1 LSLLKQKLSGA
12 VRRLRAFLISGPV
25 NSPTV
30 GTRPNVSGKLHR
42 VGVRRNQAQKLKQA
56 EQQIA
61 KQRQRINRQSREL
74 GELRTRFAE
83 SVHGNEQHR
92 IDPANVIWILGTGR
106 TGSTWLAFM
115 MEELESCTVWR
126 EPYVGQLFG
135 QFYESW
141 VGKKHFETKHF
152 ILARRYKESW
162 LKSMRSFILNEATV
176 RFPAVSDAGYL
187 VVKEP
192 NGSIG
197 APLLL
202 EALPESRM
210 IFLIR
215 DPRDVMASSL
225 EAYRKGSWLYERWV
239 EQGMAPNAM
248 FDMQVDAL
256 VEKMA
261 DMYMQNVGNTREA
274 YEAHKSPKVLVHY
287 EELRVDTLST
297 MKRIYSTLGIPVDE
311 RQLELAVKKHSWES
325 IPEEAKGEGKFHRKA
340 TPGGWREDLTPE
352 QVETVE
358 RITAPLLE
366 EFYSYEEQ
374 SKSLPDQLASSR
386 QWMRMIYGP

>member
-1 LSLLKQKLSGA
+1 LRLLLLKQKLSGA
-12 VRRLRAFLISGPV
+12 LRRLRAFLISGSAS
-25 NSPTV
+25 SPTV
-30 GTRPNVSGKLHR
+30 GTRPDVSGKLHR
-42 VGVRRNQAQKLKQA
+42 VGVGRDRAQKLKQA

-61 KQRQRINRQSREL
+61 RQRQRINRQSREL

-115 MEELESCTVWR
+115 MEELESYTVWR

-135 QFYESW
+135 QFYDSW
-141 VGKKHFETKHF
+141 VGKKHFETKHL
-152 ILARRYKESW
+152 ILGRRYKESW
-162 LKSMRSFILNEATV
+162 LKSIRSFILNEATV
-176 RFPAVSDAGYL
+176 RFPAVLDAGYL
-187 VVKEP
+187 VIKEP

-225 EAYRKGSWLYERWV
+225 EAFRKGSWLYERW
-239 EQGMAPNAM
+239 ERGMAPTAM

-261 DMYMQNVGNTREA
+261 DIYMQNIGNTREA
-274 YEAHKSPKVLVHY
+274 YEAHKGPKVLIHY
-287 EELRVDTLST
+287 EELRVDTLRI
-297 MKRIYSTLGIPVDE
+297 MKHIYSTLGITVDE
-311 RQLELAVKKHSWES
+311 VELARAVEKHSWENV
-325 IPEEAKGEGKFHRKA
+325 PEEEKGEGKFHRKA

-352 QVETVE
+352 QIETVE
-358 RITAPLLE
+358 RITAPVLE
-366 EFYSYEEQ
+366 EFYPAKEQ
-374 SKSLPDQLASSR
+374 SGGR
-386 QWMRMIYGP
+386 Y